1 MQNQAFASL
10 AAPRRLN
17 LGQGGWQDYI
27 YDGRPYFVYTP
38 ANYHVGSPVPLVM
51 MLHGCLQSS
60 KVFAHEALLQKILR
74 PKNEACNSSM
84 NDNNKQ
90 NDCSF
95 YPFSDFSMFK

>member
-38 ANYHVGSPVPLVM
+38 ANGSVA
-51 MLHGCLQSS
+51 
-60 KVFAHEALLQKILR
+60 KNFEAEK
-74 PKNEACNSSM
+74 
-84 NDNNKQ
+84 
-90 NDCSF
+90 
-95 YPFSDFSMFK
+95 